1 MGALQPS
8 FAEAAAAAELIQ
20 QRRKQNS
27 ELAISRGEAEALLV
41 LDRMQPNASAT
52 WRDFIPSAIADY
64 LVASEPE
71 GVLTNEKTDWL
82 IRVAAPNGC
91 VETVAAF
98 ETLVRA
104 VELAGEGAETVA
116 AFAIRQLRSAIISGE
131 GPAIGPRPHF
141 SRIIDGQDAA
151 LLYRILTAAGGSAGR
166 PVTHAEADALFD
178 LHDAAARSEN
188 DLSFNELF
196 FHAIAN
202 YVLAA
207 SGYALE
213 PRPVALAPGFIV
225 SADLRPST
233 ELSAW
238 LSERI
243 MRDGRPTLAEFE
255 LLLLIGSSA
264 PKTGPSLRRLL
275 DSAA

>member
-8 FAEAAAAAELIQ
+8 FAEAVAAEERVQ
-20 QRRKQNS
+20 QRRAKNPD
-27 ELAISRGEAEALLV
+27 LAISRSEAEALLV
-41 LDRMQPNASAT
+41 LDRMQPDAAAAGRNFISSAV
-52 WRDFIPSAIADY
+52 AEH

-71 GVLTNEKTDWL
+71 GILTGEKTDWL
-82 IRVAAPNGC
+82 IRLTAPNGC

-104 VELAGEGAETVA
+104 VELAGEGAEPVA

-131 GPAIGPRPHF
+131 GPAIGARPHF

-166 PVTHAEADALFD
+166 PVTYAEADTLFD
-178 LHDAAARSEN
+178 LHDAVARSEN
-188 DLSFNELF
+188 DTSFNELF

-207 SGYALE
+207 SGHALE
-213 PRPVALAPGFIV
+213 PRPVALAPGFVV

-255 LLLLIGSSA
+255 LLLLIGA
-264 PKTGPSLRRLL
+264 PTPKTGSSLRRLL